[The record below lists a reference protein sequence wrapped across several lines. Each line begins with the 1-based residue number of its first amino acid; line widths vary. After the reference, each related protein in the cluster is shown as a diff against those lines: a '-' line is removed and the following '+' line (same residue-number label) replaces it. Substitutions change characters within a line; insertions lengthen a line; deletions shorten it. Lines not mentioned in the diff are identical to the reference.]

1 MCALSH
7 KNRALSHIQA
17 TDILYI
23 FVPKELLKKEKTM
36 EHTLSPVDWYMRIL
50 EPLNP
55 TMKLDIIGKL
65 SESLKNKVGHVAKT
79 TSHSDFFDEL
89 TGAWE
94 DEHSV
99 EDEMSK

>member
-1 MCALSH
+1 
-7 KNRALSHIQA
+7 
-17 TDILYI
+17 
-23 FVPKELLKKEKTM
+23 M

-50 EPLNP
+50 EPLNS
-55 TMKLDIIGKL
+55 TMKLDIIERL
-65 SESLKNKVGHVAKT
+65 SESLKSKATYAAKT